1 MGEPKG
7 DFSGRELPIRSNPS
21 FSGFKKGRILRL
33 PVSATPRRSF
43 VPLSFVFLTCRWVI
57 RAGGIKDESC
67 QKQSAHL
74 FCGHS
79 TICVIR
85 LEPSHNLVARHGDRC
100 VRRSDPRCEGD
111 HNWTTGLPFNV
122 DNGFY
127 FPTDWQLEGTA
138 SLTGPLPQ
146 TGTTKFGDGVVNVF
160 PNPQSALASFSNTL
174 PGSSGIRNVLR
185 QDGFFTL
192 DGNLAKRWIMP
203 WSDKQSVQF
212 RWEVFN
218 IPNANRFSIYNY
230 GNTPVLPEIDIASS
244 FGNYTQLLT
253 NPRVMQ
259 FVLRYEF

>member
-1 MGEPKG
+1 MRGVC
-7 DFSGRELPIRSNPS
+7 DFDMTHQVNSNWVAELP
-21 FSGFKKGRILRL
+21 FGRG
-33 PVSATPRRSF
+33 RRFGSK
-43 VPLSFVFLTCRWVI
+43 
-57 RAGGIKDESC
+57 AGGALDALIGGW
-67 QKQSAHL
+67 QL
-74 FCGHS
+74 GGIF
-79 TICVIR
+79 R
-85 LEPSHNLVARHGDRC
+85 
-100 VRRSDPRCEGD
+100 
-111 HNWTTGLPFNV
+111 WTSGLPFNV

-138 SLTGPLPQ
+138 SLTGPMPQ
-146 TGTTKFGDGVVNVF
+146 TGTTKFGNGVVNVF

-192 DGNLAKRWIMP
+192 DGNLAKRWVMP
-203 WSDKQSVQF
+203 WSDKQSLQF

-218 IPNANRFSIYNY
+218 IPNANRFSVYNY
-230 GNTPVLPEIDIASS
+230 NNTPVLPEIDIASS